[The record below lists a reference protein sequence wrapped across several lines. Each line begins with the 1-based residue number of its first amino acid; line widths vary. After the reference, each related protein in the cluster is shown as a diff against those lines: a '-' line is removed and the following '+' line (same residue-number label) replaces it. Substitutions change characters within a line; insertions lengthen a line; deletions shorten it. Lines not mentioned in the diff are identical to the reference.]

1 MDTHELI
8 QRVRQSA
15 VDNGTLDAIAVKIEQ
30 LCCDYASRDAVALI
44 AESREW
50 LTRIT
55 ELLDRRL
62 SFTQHRDIL
71 DAAGTLALLV
81 GCLEYDTGQK
91 AAAEA
96 TRKAALSLGAEAGNP
111 NVIGWAHEMRAWFAL
126 TAGRYR
132 EVIEA
137 AQAGQDA
144 VANRSVSV
152 QLLAQ
157 EAKAWARMGNRR
169 NVIQALERAA

>member
-1 MDTHELI
+1 MTTIQELLELPKPHEPGAPSWPGLHRVGLWLPTSFLSATGMDTHELI
-8 QRVRQSA
+8 QRVRHSA
-15 VDNGTLDAIAVKIEQ
+15 VDNGTLDAIAVKVEQ
-30 LCCDYASRDAVALI
+30 LCCDYVSGDAVALI

-81 GCLEYDTGQK
+81 GYLEYDTGQK

-96 TRKAALSLGAEAGNP
+96 TRKAARSLG
-111 NVIGWAHEMRAWFAL
+111 
-126 TAGRYR
+126 T
-132 EVIEA
+132 EA
-137 AQAGQDA
+137 ATPTSSAEHTKCAPG
-144 VANRSVSV
+144 SP
-152 QLLAQ
+152 
-157 EAKAWARMGNRR
+157 
-169 NVIQALERAA
+169 